1 MADWLMSFI
10 KYVIQLFCRGKN
22 NVASNWRLK
31 DGRNGQVITRILSI
45 WQSTSSRV
53 WISLVTIRMMIPFF
67 VVEKSS
73 ERLVGYENYSAKN
86 QNKKQKQKKNDH
98 FLSGPGFALFFHPPF
113 FLLKPNLP
121 PTDQKDADLASKAV
135 HRARSFKV
143 LGL

>member
-1 MADWLMSFI
+1 MSFR
-10 KYVIQLFCRGKN
+10 KYVMQLFCRGKN

-73 ERLVGYENYSAKN
+73 ERLVGYDNYSAKET
-86 QNKKQKQKKNDH
+86 KQKAKTKKKRP
-98 FLSGPGFALFFHPPF
+98 FLKWSGFCLIFSSPF

>member
-1 MADWLMSFI
+1 MSFR
-10 KYVIQLFCRGKN
+10 KYVIRAVVLSWKN

-98 FLSGPGFALFFHPPF
+98 FLNGPGFALFLHPPF
-113 FLLKPNLP
+113 FC
-121 PTDQKDADLASKAV
+121 
-135 HRARSFKV
+135 
-143 LGL
+143 